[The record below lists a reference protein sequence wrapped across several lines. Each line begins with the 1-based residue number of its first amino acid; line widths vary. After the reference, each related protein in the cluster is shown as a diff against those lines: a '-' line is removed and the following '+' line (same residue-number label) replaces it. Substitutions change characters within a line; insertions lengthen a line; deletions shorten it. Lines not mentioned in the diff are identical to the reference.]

1 MELIGE
7 EEIREVLEVMRSGYL
22 FRYATSPETDADARF
37 LGKVYQVEWE
47 IARYCQVRYA
57 VAVNSGTSALLTALA
72 GLGIGPG
79 DEVIVP
85 GYTFIASLSSI
96 IYSRAVPVLAEI
108 DQTFNLD
115 PADVERKITPRTK
128 AIMAVHMMGNPA
140 RLDELKAIADAHG
153 LILIEDC
160 AQAFGATYKGRPVG
174 SIGKAAAFSFN
185 VYKTITSGDG
195 GMIVTDDEEV
205 FRRAF
210 AFHDQGHAPFR
221 RGVEIGER
229 PFVGLDFR
237 FTELQAAVLLAQF
250 RKLPQILAHLRANKR
265 RYKQIVAEVPGIEF
279 REITDSEGECATIL
293 TVILPT
299 EEIARRIAAQ
309 LGTKVVADAGWH
321 VYSNME
327 QILEQRTVTAE
338 KCPFTCSP
346 YTSRGGEA
354 RYWKGMLPQTDA
366 LLARSLNISIGVSDP
381 GLGSVFGVT
390 MRDGFDVVEARAA
403 RFCEIARKEMAGTRL
418 ASAET
423 RSS

>member
-22 FRYATSPETDADARF
+22 FRYGISLGADVDPRF
-37 LGKVYQVEWE
+37 LGKVYQVELE
-47 IARYCQVRYA
+47 IAQYCGLRYA

-108 DQTFNLD
+108 DRTFNLD

-140 RLDELKAIADAHG
+140 RLDELKAIADAHR

-174 SIGKAAAFSFN
+174 AIGKAGAFSFN

-195 GMIVTDDEEV
+195 GMVVTDDEEV

-210 AFHDQGHAPFR
+210 AFHDQGHSPLR
-221 RGVEIGER
+221 TGVEIGER

-250 RKLPQILAHLRANKR
+250 HKLPQIVSHLRANKR

-279 REITDSEGECATIL
+279 REITDPDGECATML

-299 EEIARRIAAQ
+299 EELARRIASQ

-327 QILEQRTVTAE
+327 QILEQRTLTSE

-354 RYWKGMLPQTDA
+354 RYWKGMLPRTDA

-381 GLGSVFGVT
+381 GLSSGFGVT
-390 MRDGFDVVEARAA
+390 MRDGLDVVEERAA
-403 RFCEIARKEMAGTRL
+403 RFCEIARREMKGSRL
-418 ASAET
+418 SPASA
-423 RSS
+423 SKS